1 MPTRPAE
8 RHEIATPSFGAA
20 VGHGVAGRDRTSAI
34 LLVGLTIALG
44 LVADRFGGPWGQPL
58 VSVWAWGL
66 CGGLLYRDA
75 PLRSRLVACLAIATA
90 GEVVL
95 SLVWGLYDYRL
106 GNLPLFVPPGHV
118 LLYWLG
124 LQLAD
129 RLPRRLLALTPWL
142 ALAGVSALAVTRLDW
157 LGPPL
162 LLLFLVCLRLGPA
175 PRLYS
180 TMFLLSLAMELW
192 GTWLGNWTWR
202 SSLPG
207 LGWPVCNPPLAAGAF
222 YCVLDVLSEVLCRR
236 RLGVRPEGCRV

>member
-1 MPTRPAE
+1 MLTHRPL
-8 RHEIATPSFGAA
+8 IAVAA
-20 VGHGVAGRDRTSAI
+20 
-34 LLVGLTIALG
+34 LTIALG
-44 LVADRFGGPWGQPL
+44 LLADRLGGAWGQPL
-58 VSVWAWGL
+58 VAVWAWAL
-66 CGGLLYRDA
+66 CGWLLYHQA
-75 PLRSRLVACLAIATA
+75 ELRSRLVACLVIATA

-124 LQLAD
+124 LQLAE
-129 RLPRRLLALTPWL
+129 RLPGYLLVLTPWL
-142 ALAGVSALAVTRLDW
+142 ALIAVTALALARLDW

-162 LLLFLVCLRLGPA
+162 LLLFFVCLRKGPA
-175 PRLYS
+175 PRLYV

-202 SSLPG
+202 TSLPG

-236 RLGVRPEGCRV
+236 QAGVRPEGSRVY